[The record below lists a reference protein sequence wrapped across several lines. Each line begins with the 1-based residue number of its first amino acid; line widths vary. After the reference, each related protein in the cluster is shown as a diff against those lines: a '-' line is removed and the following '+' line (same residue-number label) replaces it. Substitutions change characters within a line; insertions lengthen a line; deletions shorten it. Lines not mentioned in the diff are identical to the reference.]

1 MRAPGF
7 FFLLI
12 ITIFIAGCTNQQ
24 STDPHKKVELHVLSA
39 SSLSNAM
46 LEIEHQFEKA
56 HPEIDLVLNFASSG
70 TLQRQIEQ
78 GAPADV
84 FLSASEEKFNSLKK
98 AGHIH
103 PDYATNLFKNE
114 LVVITKKSD
123 EITSLYEL
131 SNLKNDAIDRIS
143 IGVPE
148 SVPAGLYAKETLENS
163 NLWQGIQEKLVYAK
177 DVRQV
182 LSYIETGNVEV
193 GFVYATDAKSSSK
206 IDVVQTIDS
215 TLHTDIIYPSGIVKD
230 TNHLEEAKILFH
242 FLQSEQSI
250 KKFQQFG
257 FKPID

>member
-7 FFLLI
+7 FFLVM
-12 ITIFIAGCTNQQ
+12 ITIIIAGCTNQP
-24 STDPHKKVELHVLSA
+24 STDPHEKVELHVLSA
-39 SSLSNAM
+39 ASLSDAM
-46 LEIEHQFEKA
+46 LVIEQQFEEDY
-56 HPEIDLVLNFASSG
+56 PEIDLILNFASSG

-84 FLSASEEKFNSLKK
+84 FLSASEEKFNTLKK

-103 PDYATNLFKNE
+103 QDYATSLFKNE

-123 EITSLYEL
+123 ETASLPEL

-148 SVPAGLYAKETLENS
+148 SVPAGHYARETLENS
-163 NLWQGIQEKLVYAK
+163 NLWQGIQEKIVYAK

-182 LSYIETGNVEV
+182 LSYVETGNVEV

-206 IDVVQTIDS
+206 IHLLQKVDS
-215 TLHTDIIYPSGIVKD
+215 ILHTDIIYPGGIVKD
-230 TNHLEEAKILFH
+230 TKHLEEAKTLFN
-242 FLQSEQSI
+242 FLQTEQSI
-250 KKFQQFG
+250 KTFQKFG
-257 FKPID
+257 FMPID